1 MKWIKIIFI
10 AISLILTMML
20 ASTVIGI
27 VFSALWYLLL
37 IGIVGIAGFGAYK
50 FFGNKKDSRQLSG
63 RNTPPEIEIESARRA
78 LEKYKRRLK
87 LK

>member
-1 MKWIKIIFI
+1 MKWLKVIFVGI
-10 AISLILTMML
+10 GLILVMML
-20 ASTVIGI
+20 ASTIIGV

-37 IGIVGIAGFGAYK
+37 IGIVGLAGFGAYK
-50 FFGNKKDSRQLSG
+50 FFGEKESLQLST
-63 RNTPPEIEIESARRA
+63 RNAAPEIEMESAHRA